1 MPYGRRGWWEDEE
14 NFIYNLYQK
23 TDTSK
28 KTSRRSN
35 KSRSSNKRDPDYRP
49 RQRSSKRKY
58 SRRANLR
65 SDEIE
70 AVLLGA
76 AIANIPLIGTQL
88 YIIIND
94 DHPTLALVNNFQES
108 KWQAIIAGMLI
119 AYGSGKVWNF
129 LLGGEKMTIDIDE
142 RTWKQRLL
150 GAESKR
156 TGASR
161 TRVVPYKPLPG
172 ILGKFEREFKAR
184 SALGRV
190 GAWIFGGFWAMA
202 IISAGDYYLR
212 EYHDFSMDEAAADYL
227 QRRANIHPLMNI

>member
-1 MPYGRRGWWEDEE
+1 MGDEVGGKMKRTSSTICIKKLIQAKKLLADLTTVNRQNLIVTRNTDHVKE
-14 NFIYNLYQK
+14 NQK
-23 TDTSK
+23 K
-28 KTSRRSN
+28 IFK
-35 KSRSSNKRDPDYRP
+35 
-49 RQRSSKRKY
+49 
-58 SRRANLR
+58 RANLR

-76 AIANIPLIGTQL
+76 AIANIPLVGTQL

-129 LLGGEKMTIDIDE
+129 LLGGETMTVDIDE
-142 RTWKQRLL
+142 RNWKQRLL
-150 GAESKR
+150 GTESKR
-156 TGASR
+156 TGP
-161 TRVVPYKPLPG
+161 TQQRVVPYKAGPG
-172 ILGKFEREFKAR
+172 IIGKLEREYKAR

-190 GAWIFGGFWAMA
+190 GAWLFGGFWAMA

-212 EYHDFSMDEAAADYL
+212 EFHDFSMDEAAADYL
-227 QRRANIHPLMNI
+227 QRRAKIHPLMNI